1 MAEMTISINSRPF
14 QIMCRDGE
22 ENEVSRLAEDLAARV
37 ATLKQSAPKAGDSHL
52 LVLAGL
58 MLASELRDLRRDV
71 EAIRNDVS
79 KAAGARSDLTAKMD
93 DMEDA
98 VAAALVLAAEKVEA
112 MVEPVGET
120 DDETRR

>member
-22 ENEVSRLAEDLAARV
+22 EQEVSRLAEDLAARV
-37 ATLKQSAPKAGDSHL
+37 AKLKQTAPKAGDSHL

-58 MLASELRDLRRDV
+58 MLANELRDLRRDV
-71 EAIRNDVS
+71 EAIRDDVS
-79 KAAGARSDLTAKMD
+79 KAAGARTDLSTKMD

-112 MVEPVGET
+112 MVTPSEEAQ
-120 DDETRR
+120 D

>member
-14 QIMCRDGE
+14 QIICRDGE

-37 ATLKQSAPKAGDSHL
+37 ATLKKTAPRAGDSHL

-71 EAIRNDVS
+71 EAIRDDVS
-79 KAAGARSDLTAKMD
+79 KAAGARTDLTSKMD

-98 VAAALVLAAEKVEA
+98 VAAALLLAAEKVEA
-112 MVEPVGET
+112 MIQPV
-120 DDETRR
+120 DEARE